1 MERNGASFSDALAA
15 AQAEGYAEA
24 DPTFDVDGIDAAH
37 KLSILAALCFGTRL
51 DIGAVTADGI
61 RGLIAAD
68 WGVTEN
74 NRRARYYRLTEP
86 GREHLLQETAT
97 WARYAKTVT
106 DILAVP
112 LPAR

>member
-1 MERNGASFSDALAA
+1 MERNGASFADALAA

-24 DPTFDVDGIDAAH
+24 DPSFDVDGVDAAH

-68 WGVTEN
+68 IREAEALGHRVRLIGMAERSEEHTTE
-74 NRRARYYRLTEP
+74 
-86 GREHLLQETAT
+86 LQ
-97 WARYAKTVT
+97 
-106 DILAVP
+106 P
-112 LPAR
+112 LMRTSY